1 MTKKNIIKIISGKYK
16 GYKLKIYNSKKL
28 KPTTSITKKI
38 LFDWIKNWIKN
49 KICIDLF
56 AGSGSLGLECLSRKS
71 KYVIFIEKNF
81 KIFKIL
87 KKNLYFINK
96 KKYITININAISWI
110 KKIKY
115 INFDIIFIDPPYIN
129 NYINNI
135 IYIINNLK
143 LKKKYILIYIEI
155 SIYYNKINIPSNW
168 ILYKKKKIHSTYIF
182 LYIKKHS

>member
-16 GYKLKIYNSKKL
+16 GYKIKIHNSNKL
-28 KPTTSITKKI
+28 KPTISLIKKI
-38 LFDWIKNWIKN
+38 LFDWIRNLITN
-49 KICIDLF
+49 KICVDLF
-56 AGSGSLGLECLSRKS
+56 AGSGSLGLECLSLKA
-71 KYVIFIEKNF
+71 KYVIFIEKNY
-81 KIFKIL
+81 KTFKIL

-96 KKYITININAISWI
+96 KKYITININSIKWI

-155 SIYYNKINIPSNW
+155 SIYNNKINIPSNW

-182 LYIKKHS
+182 LYIKKNN